1 MLHVPSL
8 YVLQSEGR
16 GRGVFTSATIEADNT
31 IELCPLVVIP
41 KEEVKLIHQ
50 TVLHDYY
57 FLMPNNTGDACFPLG
72 YGLLYNHSPE
82 PNAEAIINTETSYLE
97 FRSIKQINPG
107 EEIFINY
114 KGGGDS
120 KIITKLWFDVE

>member
-8 YVLQSEGR
+8 YILQSEGR
-16 GRGVFTSATIEADNT
+16 GRGVFTSAMIEADNT